1 MIVLL
6 AGGYLTGLIV
16 GRRRGLRVGWSAV
29 CAFLAGV
36 ALYGWACFGFLG
48 VYSAQLRWA
57 FSTRIAI
64 MLVVVPWLLGLGR
77 PVAVARATFSDTG
90 RDRLDRFLTSR
101 PMRIVGFA
109 GFEPIF
115 TLAFLLVFLTPA
127 AGFLRTVP
135 AAESALSILVPLVGL
150 VMVMP
155 IAEDTRPYAT
165 YFIGLEFLIAFVAL
179 VADAIPGLVLRLT
192 DTIYD
197 GVATT
202 PAAPG
207 WFQTRLQDQHL
218 SGDILWCLGE
228 AADLPILAILFV
240 RWARIDRR
248 ESQAVDELSDE
259 EFERLSR
266 EHLRGQR

>member
-6 AGGYLTGLIV
+6 AGGYLTALVI
-16 GRRRGLRVGWSAV
+16 GRRRSVGIPWPAAA
-29 CAFLAGV
+29 AFLAGV

-48 VYSAQLRWA
+48 AYSVQLRWA

-77 PVAVARATFSDTG
+77 PVAVMQAAVSEGG
-90 RDRLDRFLTSR
+90 RDRLARFLRSR
-101 PMRIVGFA
+101 PMKIIGFA

-115 TLAFLLVFLTPA
+115 TLAFLLVFLTPG

-135 AAESALSILVPLVGL
+135 AAEAALSILVPLIGL
-150 VMVMP
+150 LMVMP

-197 GVATT
+197 GVAAT
-202 PAAPG
+202 PAAPS
-207 WFQTRLQDQHL
+207 WFQSRLQDQHL
-218 SGDILWCLGE
+218 AGDILWCLGE
-228 AADLPILAILFV
+228 AVDLPILAILFV

-248 ESQAVDELSDE
+248 ESRAVDELSDE
-259 EFERLSR
+259 EFERLAR
-266 EHLRGQR
+266 EHLRQQR

>member
-1 MIVLL
+1 MIILL
-6 AGGYLTGLIV
+6 AGGYLGAAVIGV
-16 GRRRGLRVGWSAV
+16 RRGVGVVWPAV
-29 CAFLAGV
+29 LAFLAGL

-64 MLVVVPWLLGLGR
+64 MLVVAPWLLGLGR
-77 PVAVARATFSDTG
+77 PVAVAQAALAERGRAG
-90 RDRLDRFLTSR
+90 LDRFLQSR

-109 GFEPIF
+109 GFEPLF

-135 AAESALSILVPLVGL
+135 AAEAGVSILVPLIGL
-150 VMVMP
+150 LMVTP

-165 YFIGLEFLIAFVAL
+165 YFVGLEFLIAFIAL

-197 GVATT
+197 GVASAGT
-202 PAAPG
+202 APG

-248 ESQAVDELSDE
+248 ESKAVDDLSDE

-266 EHLRGQR
+266 EHLRQGR